1 MPLSERELSYLW
13 DMQNAAKEISGFMR
27 GVKFAQFEK
36 DRKLRYAVE
45 RLLLVI
51 GEAANHVSPQFRHK
65 HPGVPW
71 ALFIGMRNVVAH
83 EYGESLISRIW
94 IISTESVPVLL
105 KVLEKYL
112 PEEQE

>member
-13 DMQNAAKEISGFMR
+13 DMQNAANEIIGFMR
-27 GVKFAQFEK
+27 GVKFANFEK

-51 GEAANHVSPQFRHK
+51 GTAANHVSPQFRHK
-65 HPGVPW
+65 HPEVPW
-71 ALFIGMRNVVAH
+71 TLFIGMRNVVAH

-94 IISTESVPVLL
+94 IIATENVPVLL
-105 KVLEKYL
+105 RILDGDL
-112 PEEQE
+112 PEEQK

>member
-13 DMQNAAKEISGFMR
+13 DMQNAAKEIIGFMR
-27 GVKFAQFEK
+27 GVKFAKFEK

-51 GEAANHVSPQFRHK
+51 GTAANHVSPQFRHK
-65 HPGVPW
+65 HPEVPW
-71 ALFIGMRNVVAH
+71 TLFIGMRNIVAH

-94 IISTESVPVLL
+94 IIATESVPALL